1 MLPYRIALVA
11 CPLLML
17 PALVG
22 AQRLSAPTHALMDE
36 SLDVRVRGLPSGGRA
51 TLRASMRDSAGRSWT
66 AAADFVA
73 DARGEIVPARH
84 AARTGAYVG
93 VDPMGLVTMMDA
105 ADAPGT
111 LRYVPP
117 TLGDVPL
124 GIVLVVNDRVVDSA
138 TVVRRFAPPG
148 VRALDVREPGGLVGT
163 LFLPVTPARAPAILA
178 IGGSEGG
185 NSATDVAAQL
195 AAHGFAT
202 LSVAYFGV
210 EGLPSAI
217 DGIPLEYFDRAI
229 AFLRAQPSVDS
240 SRVGLF
246 GTSKG
251 AEAALLVAAQN
262 PGVRAVVAYAASSVA
277 WSCICTSAERSSW
290 TRAGNPVPS
299 VPPGRDPAHP
309 AVQGQPQRPSV
320 HYRYRL
326 RDTAAVAKAATP
338 VERIRGPVLLV
349 AGDSDQLWPSGEMM
363 EQLRARLAFA
373 DRPPGD
379 ILLVYPGAGH
389 LIGKSYL
396 PAGSTRIAA
405 GRLETG
411 GSPRAN
417 AAAQADAWPRALRF
431 LSQALRAQ

>member
-1 MLPYRIALVA
+1 MLPYRIASVA

-17 PALVG
+17 PALAG
-22 AQRLSAPTHALMDE
+22 AQHVSAPTRALMDE
-36 SLDVRVRGLPSGGRA
+36 ILDVRVRGLPSGGRA

-73 DARGEIVPARH
+73 DPRGEIIPARH
-84 AARTGAYVG
+84 AAQAGAYVG
-93 VDPMGLVTMMDA
+93 VDPMGLVTMMDV
-105 ADAPGT
+105 ADRPGT
-111 LRYVPP
+111 LRYATP

-124 GIVLVVNDRVVDSA
+124 GIALVVNDRIVDSA
-138 TVVRRFAPPG
+138 TVIRRFAPAD
-148 VRALDVREPGGLVGT
+148 VRIVDVREPGGLVGT
-163 LFLPVTPARAPAILA
+163 LFLPATPAPAPAILA

-195 AAHGFAT
+195 AAHGFAA
-202 LSVAYFGV
+202 LSAAYFGV

-217 DGIPLEYFDRAI
+217 DEIPLEYFDRAI

-251 AEAALLVAAQN
+251 AEAALLIAAQN
-262 PGVRAVVAYAASSVA
+262 PGVRAVVAYAPSSVA
-277 WSCICTSAERSSW
+277 WSCICTSAEHSSW
-290 TRAGNPVPS
+290 TRAGTPLPN

-326 RDTAAVAKAATP
+326 RDTAAVEKAAIP
-338 VERIRGPVLLV
+338 IERIRGPVLFV
-349 AGDSDQLWPSGEMM
+349 AGDSDELWPSGEMAR
-363 EQLRARLAFA
+363 ELRARLATA

-379 ILLVYPGAGH
+379 VIMIYPGAGH

-396 PAGSTRIAA
+396 PAGSTRIAG
-405 GRLETG
+405 GRIETG